1 MRWFFP
7 AGAKNCTMTLAS
19 AVRLG
24 TGVLL
29 WIGRLSSA
37 SRSAD
42 LESAFGLAAG
52 FATDGPVE
60 EGTPHGPDFGPG
72 RDRPAA
78 TPTGEDKISGHIS
91 SLKKIRLLAKYK
103 NAQLHIIYI
112 EPLRTEGDLKQKHEE
127 DMDMTYSEL
136 RQMDTMVALAL
147 LARKLEENS
156 ECITPIAAMTDDQ
169 EMDKALE
176 RLTLVNL
183 AEAFGLTVL
192 QSELERT
199 GRDEQ
204 LSELA
209 EAAVEV
215 VNAAYDLSDD
225 IGELEGD
232 LFTEAMELVDGDDES
247 DFDDD
252 EDFDD
257 EDFYDGFEDEDFDD
271 DGEYVEM
278 TDAEVEAMQ
287 AVGKALAECGLLT
300 PGEQLYI
307 VHGDPIGDGDL
318 EAGQRLIAY
327 DAPVGELVTVLRD
340 AMAEAGHIGEG
351 QEIYLVAGAVED
363 EPGGRI
369 VSLEDLE
376 GEDAELAKALIGH
389 LKTIGEIEDAS
400 DCMIGVGV
408 DGFSG
413 MEDSSAIAV
422 VRNRDGKY
430 IMVVA

>member
-29 WIGRLSSA
+29 WIGRPSSA

-199 GRDEQ
+199 GRD
-204 LSELA
+204 
-209 EAAVEV
+209 
-215 VNAAYDLSDD
+215 
-225 IGELEGD
+225 G
-232 LFTEAMELVDGDDES
+232 T
-247 DFDDD
+247 
-252 EDFDD
+252 
-257 EDFYDGFEDEDFDD
+257 
-271 DGEYVEM
+271 
-278 TDAEVEAMQ
+278 
-287 AVGKALAECGLLT
+287 
-300 PGEQLYI
+300 
-307 VHGDPIGDGDL
+307 
-318 EAGQRLIAY
+318 
-327 DAPVGELVTVLRD
+327 
-340 AMAEAGHIGEG
+340 
-351 QEIYLVAGAVED
+351 
-363 EPGGRI
+363 
-369 VSLEDLE
+369 
-376 GEDAELAKALIGH
+376 
-389 LKTIGEIEDAS
+389 
-400 DCMIGVGV
+400 
-408 DGFSG
+408 
-413 MEDSSAIAV
+413 SS
-422 VRNRDGKY
+422 
-430 IMVVA
+430 